1 MNLYWLEQVEADV
14 PKENDWLSSWETT
27 RLSSLRFIKR
37 RADWRLGR
45 WTAKQALAVCLN
57 LGWDAHALASIEIRP
72 MLSGA
77 PEVFVN
83 HARAPVSISL
93 SHREGRAIC
102 AIARRDLK
110 VGCDLETIETH
121 SDAFIADYFTAEEQ
135 EMIASSS
142 SHELDRNVSLL
153 WSAKESALKTLQEG
167 LRLDTRAVIAS
178 FDCQSLNT
186 EGWGVLEVRYG
197 DQVFHGWWQETDHMV
212 RTIVA
217 DAPSNAPILLPVTPI
232 ADRCCVP
239 DFATLVR

>member
-27 RLSSLRFIKR
+27 RLSSLRFMKR

-45 WTAKQALAVCLN
+45 WTAKQALSVCLN

-72 MLSGA
+72 MSSGA

-83 HARAPVSISL
+83 HERAPVSISL
-93 SHREGRAIC
+93 SHREGRAMC

-110 VGCDLETIETH
+110 VGCDLEAIETH
-121 SDAFIADYFTAEEQ
+121 SNAFIADYFTAEEQ
-135 EMIASSS
+135 ELIARSS

-186 EGWGVLEVRYG
+186 EGWGALEVRYG
-197 DQVFHGWWQETDHMV
+197 DQVFHGWWQETDHLV
-212 RTIVA
+212 RTILA
-217 DAPSNAPILLPVTPI
+217 DAPSNAPIFLPVTPLV
-232 ADRCCVP
+232 DRCCVP
-239 DFATLVR
+239 DFLTLAR